1 VSEGSS
7 SEEDDVSDEVSSSE
21 LVGVKVDVDVVVET
35 DGGGVMV
42 EVLGVVDTDDV
53 VADVVELVVEL
64 LSF

>member
-53 VADVVELVVEL
+53 VTDVVELVVEL

>member
-1 VSEGSS
+1 M
-7 SEEDDVSDEVSSSE
+7 
-21 LVGVKVDVDVVVET
+21 KVDVDVVVET

-53 VADVVELVVEL
+53 VTDVVELVVEL